1 MEFYVNEIIPA
12 LMEIS
17 SRLNHK
23 DDAIQ
28 EKAREMSLKLYKNV
42 FNWASE
48 NEQLSAVNNA
58 LFVHLGLIKV
68 IIKGEKIFV
77 CAR

>member
-1 MEFYVNEIIPA
+1 MKFYVNEIIPA
-12 LMEIS
+12 LIEIS

-42 FNWASE
+42 FN
-48 NEQLSAVNNA
+48 A

-68 IIKGEKIFV
+68 IIRDEKIFV